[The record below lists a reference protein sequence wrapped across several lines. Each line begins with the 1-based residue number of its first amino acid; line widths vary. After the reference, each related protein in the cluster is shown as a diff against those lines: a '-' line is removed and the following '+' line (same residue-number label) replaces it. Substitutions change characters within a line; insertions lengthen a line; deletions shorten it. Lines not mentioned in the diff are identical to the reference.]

1 MNVSTHGKN
10 KIFCIP
16 QSLGR
21 LIRACT
27 LLTFCL
33 FVINHLPFILADNML
48 DDFEDPG
55 TASEWIFSNGSEYP
69 ATSSQKGI
77 ALPGTNS
84 VDFCC

>member
-1 MNVSTHGKN
+1 
-10 KIFCIP
+10 
-16 QSLGR
+16 
-21 LIRACT
+21 
-27 LLTFCL
+27 
-33 FVINHLPFILADNML
+33 ML